1 MNYPN
6 LRAEMARTGVS
17 TARLAE
23 STGLSIATAY
33 RRINEGT
40 FSFEEAERIRSELFP
55 ECTVD
60 YLFDGGEGA

>member
-23 STGLSIATAY
+23 STGLSLATAY
-33 RRINEGT
+33 RRINEGN
-40 FSFEEAERIRSELFP
+40 FSFEEAERIRNELFP

-60 YLFDGGEGA
+60 YLFDGGEVA